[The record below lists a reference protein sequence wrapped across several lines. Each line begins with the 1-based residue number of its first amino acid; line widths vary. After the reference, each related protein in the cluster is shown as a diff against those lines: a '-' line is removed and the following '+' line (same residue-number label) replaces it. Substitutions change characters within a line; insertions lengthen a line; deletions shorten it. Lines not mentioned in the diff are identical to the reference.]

1 MADKDAPKN
10 EGQTSDQPQS
20 PENVAEHFEQ
30 FSTIPAGLH
39 KYVSNDLIGTPL
51 EDIDP
56 FHKDKQVTKIGTK
69 NRLVDQCS
77 KRRSMHHDTNLN
89 TFHCISTIPFF

>member
-10 EGQTSDQPQS
+10 EGQKSDQPQS

-30 FSTIPAGLH
+30 FATIPAGLH

-69 NRLVDQCS
+69 NRIEC
-77 KRRSMHHDTNLN
+77 SMHHDTNLN
-89 TFHCISTIPFF
+89 AVYCIQEFPFFN

>member
-56 FHKDKQVTKIGTK
+56 FHKDKQVTKIGT
-69 NRLVDQCS
+69 NY
-77 KRRSMHHDTNLN
+77 
-89 TFHCISTIPFF
+89 

>member
-69 NRLVDQCS
+69 NRLEVQCIC
-77 KRRSMHHDTNLN
+77 SMHHDTDLN
-89 TFHCISTIPFF
+89 AVHCISTIPFF